1 MEMSICKNNTQKKYI
16 SKRTFFRWIQM
27 FMCQCACQTLG
38 PIMKARMPGSLG
50 KISPKTLQH
59 CHHYL
64 GHISQDIHQNC
75 QYHCDLLV
83 KRFHKSHSMT
93 KQVGNNHWEWGS
105 SRNIT
110 RYCCSSFPCIII
122 LKISDK
128 LTIALVLFLGEKNF
142 HRIGTESRERWRL
155 LQCHDL

>member
-16 SKRTFFRWIQM
+16 SERTFFRWIQI

-50 KISPKTLQH
+50 KIFQN
-59 CHHYL
+59 
-64 GHISQDIHQNC
+64 IHQNC
-75 QYHCDLLV
+75 HYYCDLLL

-122 LKISDK
+122 LEISDK

-155 LQCHDL
+155 LRCHDL